1 MSLQLSRLLESVL
14 ANAPADTELGD
25 QVDAVFREADR
36 LRRRRTRALILSGV
50 AVAAGIAAAGY
61 LLTTTFLPATVGT
74 APEAAKQSVAAVP
87 STVADP
93 VLTVV
98 APLVDGKRMHIYPR
112 PPERGN
118 GWRQYS
124 VVDRDGKP
132 RGMVEV
138 AVYASPEGLCFP
150 VLAAPGRCAH
160 TEWAP
165 RGIEYV
171 RYDDDQDLDWQ
182 VHQTIARRMLGRPG
196 GVGDGHRGA
205 RHGQHV
211 ARQAGADRRAGGAD
225 RHRPAAGRRVRA
237 GGALHGT
244 VVRGVPGLPGAGA
257 GAGRLADD

>member
-36 LRRRRTRALILSGV
+36 LRRRRTRAMVWSGV
-50 AVAAGIAAAGY
+50 AVAAGIVAAGY
-61 LLTTTFLPATVGT
+61 LLTTTFLPATMGT
-74 APEAAKQSVAAVP
+74 APEAAKPSVAVVP

-132 RGMVEV
+132 RGTVEV
-138 AVYASPEGLCFP
+138 AVYASPEDLCFP

-182 VHQTIARRMLGRPG
+182 VHQTISRRISDGRVVSVMATGERGTDNASRGKPALTGAQVEQIATDPRLGDAFGPEERCTGPSS
-196 GVGDGHRGA
+196 GA
-205 RHGQHV
+205 CPAFRV
-211 ARQAGADRRAGGAD
+211 PVPVSAD
-225 RHRPAAGRRVRA
+225 
-237 GGALHGT
+237 
-244 VVRGVPGLPGAGA
+244 
-257 GAGRLADD
+257 